1 MQWFHDFLNQNVQKE
16 MESQIIKYLQMNLS
30 LNLFRKQ
37 KLITHSPVLIISVIT
52 TARVTQWH
60 MFSVPALF
68 LVCFCKL
75 DILSYQHDREMYW
88 WWHTKYKYNIFLE
101 NKPLLSFT
109 QKKLAVGSLA
119 NTKTTCQKPFV
130 CVWRNL
136 QENYFV
142 ILYRM
147 CTHASRAYLP
157 SHLSCSIHF
166 FNGIY

>member
-1 MQWFHDFLNQNVQKE
+1 MQLRYLNSFHIYIESGITISEKPFLSFKHHVVVKCNVVLLHNYPKISGMKLDFIVKIDQCNDWFHDFLNQNVQKE

-75 DILSYQHDREMYW
+75 DILSYQHDREMY
-88 WWHTKYKYNIFLE
+88 
-101 NKPLLSFT
+101 
-109 QKKLAVGSLA
+109 
-119 NTKTTCQKPFV
+119 
-130 CVWRNL
+130 
-136 QENYFV
+136 
-142 ILYRM
+142 
-147 CTHASRAYLP
+147 
-157 SHLSCSIHF
+157 
-166 FNGIY
+166 

>member
-1 MQWFHDFLNQNVQKE
+1 

-75 DILSYQHDREMYW
+75 DILSYQHDREMY
-88 WWHTKYKYNIFLE
+88 
-101 NKPLLSFT
+101 
-109 QKKLAVGSLA
+109 
-119 NTKTTCQKPFV
+119 
-130 CVWRNL
+130 
-136 QENYFV
+136 
-142 ILYRM
+142 
-147 CTHASRAYLP
+147 
-157 SHLSCSIHF
+157 
-166 FNGIY
+166 